1 MRKSLALVTTSFVFA
16 CAHAAPVVVD
26 IDQFSLVKNGNSFF
40 VDPFGDGVPPPSA
53 PNFPNGTP
61 ASYFVGGT
69 IPAGSEA
76 NGLLRLNSSNGAV
89 ITNANGFINRSL
101 AGVLLTDVNPTNL
114 VNGLKIDDTFSMT
127 GVFSL
132 IPNTGPEYSGYGIGF
147 NDGGGGNVRR
157 NEWDLQ
163 LQYSETLGQDI
174 IRFSWQDFDANIIN
188 TLATIPVS
196 APLGADQVSFT
207 LARPSLDT
215 FNLVASFSYLDNGA
229 VVGGQTFQQ
238 VGSVFQ
244 DRNWLR
250 GLFFAASR
258 ERTIP
263 EPASIVL
270 VLLGLLGAVTLRSN
284 RRIS

>member
-1 MRKSLALVTTSFVFA
+1 MLKSLALITTSFAFV
-16 CAHAAPVVVD
+16 CAQAAPVVVD
-26 IDQFSLVKNGNSFF
+26 IDQFSLVKNGNTFF
-40 VDPFGDGVPPPSA
+40 VDSFADGVPPPSA

-76 NGLLRLNSSNGAV
+76 NGVLRLNSSNGAV
-89 ITNANGFINRSL
+89 IVNANGFTNRSL
-101 AGVLLTDVNPTNL
+101 ASVLLTNTNPTNL
-114 VNGLKIDDTFSMT
+114 VNGLKVDDTFSMT

-132 IPNTGPEYSGYGIGF
+132 VPNTGPLYSGYGIAF

-163 LQYSETLGQDI
+163 LQYSENLGQNV

-188 TLATIPVS
+188 NLAVIPAS
-196 APLGADQVSFT
+196 APPGADQVSFT
-207 LARPSLDT
+207 LARPSLDSSD
-215 FNLVASFSYLDNGA
+215 LVASFAYLDNGA

-244 DRNWLR
+244 DRDWLR

-258 ERTIP
+258 ERTVP
-263 EPASIVL
+263 EPASLLL
-270 VLLGLLGAVTLRSN
+270 VLLGFLGTVTVRSN

>member
-1 MRKSLALVTTSFVFA
+1 MRKSLALIATSFAFA

-26 IDQFSLVKNGNSFF
+26 IDHFSLVKNGNSFF

-89 ITNANGFINRSL
+89 IVNANGFINHSL
-101 AGVLLTDVNPTNL
+101 AAVLLTDVNPTNL

-132 IPNTGPEYSGYGIGF
+132 VSNTGPEYSGYGIGF
-147 NDGGGGNVRR
+147 NDGGGGNARR

-163 LQYSETLGQDI
+163 LQYSETLAQDV

-188 TLATIPVS
+188 TLAAIPV
-196 APLGADQVSFT
+196 PP
-207 LARPSLDT
+207 R
-215 FNLVASFSYLDNGA
+215 
-229 VVGGQTFQQ
+229 
-238 VGSVFQ
+238 
-244 DRNWLR
+244 
-250 GLFFAASR
+250 
-258 ERTIP
+258 
-263 EPASIVL
+263 
-270 VLLGLLGAVTLRSN
+270 
-284 RRIS
+284 